1 MDEFNLIKLPDKI
14 LSDIYQDV
22 FSPGAKELGTSLKQL
37 TSVLKLITLPM
48 GMVGISCDVL
58 LKKYQDFLISSF
70 KKVPEDKLIS
80 PDLTIATPLLQNV
93 QNVFDKESLCNLYSN
108 LLATAANK
116 EKYQLG
122 HPSFVNIIAQLDKID
137 VLIIEKFKEDARI
150 PYMKIDMYL
159 ANSKIPAH
167 FMFPYTYLKDYNDQ
181 YEPIS
186 SSLQNLE
193 RLGLIYGDDP
203 IIPVEFKN
211 IFDEIY
217 NAPALSHFIEL
228 MNYTKNDAKGMRP
241 VLIRGC
247 YMLTELGK
255 RFFSACQ
262 K

>member
-14 LSDIYQDV
+14 LSDIYQDT
-22 FSPGAKELGTSLKQL
+22 FSPGAKELGISLKQL

-116 EKYQLG
+116 EKYQFG

-137 VLIIEKFKEDARI
+137 VLILEKFKEDARI
-150 PYMKIDMYL
+150 PYMKIDLYL
-159 ANSKIPAH
+159 VESKRPAH
-167 FMFPYTYLKDYNDQ
+167 LMFPYTYLEDYKDQ

-203 IIPVEFKN
+203 IIPIKFNN

-217 NAPALSHFIEL
+217 NAPAVSHFIEITNSL
-228 MNYTKNDAKGMRP
+228 KNDDKKMHP
-241 VLIRGC
+241 FIDRGC
-247 YMLTELGK
+247 YKLTELGK
-255 RFFSACQ
+255 RFFSAC
-262 K
+262 KK